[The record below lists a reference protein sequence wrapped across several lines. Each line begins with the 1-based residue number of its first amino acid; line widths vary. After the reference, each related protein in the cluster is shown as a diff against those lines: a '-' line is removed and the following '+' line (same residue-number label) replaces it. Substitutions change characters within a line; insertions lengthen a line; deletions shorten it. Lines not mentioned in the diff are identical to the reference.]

1 MKSFLKD
8 GPRPAAAT
16 SSGSLLD
23 LEILSAHPRP
33 TESESR
39 GWGQH
44 AMFQQALKGIPM
56 FVKA

>member
-8 GPRPAAAT
+8 GPRPAEAT

-23 LEILSAHPRP
+23 LKILNAHPRP
-33 TESESR
+33 TESVPR

-44 AMFQQALKGIPM
+44 TVFQQALKGIPM
-56 FVKA
+56 CVKA